1 MVASDANQK
10 INLTANGVTT
20 SIATSSNGA
29 GSGVFPEVTCEVT
42 DNKLNISVEG
52 VNGIWYKADNFHLT
66 YLGHDL
72 TLKEEGVAGSI
83 DDWYTSVT
91 VNRTIKAVC
100 DGDGVGKWNTFVVP
114 FDMEIPAGWE
124 VKKLTGSTVNGDN
137 MTLNFSDASAIEA
150 GVPYMVRVAE
160 EVTSIEV
167 ENVTVNTTLDN
178 ASTGDIEFVGVY
190 ESGNV
195 PVGTFFISDNKFYH
209 ATGASNTIKAFRAY
223 LAPVNA
229 NIKAVGYTFD
239 DMDATVIEGV
249 EDAEKAEP
257 VAVYGADGALRAGLQ
272 KGLNIVKMSDG
283 KVKKVFVK

>member
-1 MVASDANQK
+1 
-10 INLTANGVTT
+10 
-20 SIATSSNGA
+20 
-29 GSGVFPEVTCEVT
+29 
-42 DNKLNISVEG
+42 
-52 VNGIWYKADNFHLT
+52 
-66 YLGHDL
+66 L
-72 TLKEEGVAGSI
+72 TLNETGAAGNI

-137 MTLNFSDASAIEA
+137 ITLNFSDASAIEA

-167 ENVTVNTTLDN
+167 ENVTVNTTLNN

-209 ATGASNTIKAFRAY
+209 ATGGSNTIKAFRAY

-229 NIKAVGYTFD
+229 NIKAVGYSFD
-239 DMDATVIEGV
+239 DVDATFIEGV
-249 EDAEKAEP
+249 ESAETAVP
-257 VAVYGADGALRAGLQ
+257 VAVYAADGALRAGLQ